1 MTLVSSKLGGV
12 NMTTLSDVAKKAN
25 VSKMTVSR
33 VINHPEKVTD
43 ELKELVFQAMKDLNY
58 KPNVAAKA
66 LANNRTQIIKF
77 FILEEIDTTEPYYMN
92 LLMGISKELD
102 KHQYSLQLVTENSF
116 DLGQSDGYIITGMR
130 AEHNDWVER
139 LEKPFVLFGENRY
152 GYDFVDTDNTKGTE
166 IATEHAIKEGY
177 DKIVYVGIDV
187 KEPFEFSR
195 EAGYINT
202 MQRYQKVPEIVR
214 FKNCSRYSNRYI
226 EEEFSK
232 YPKNT
237 AFVCSSDRLA
247 IGVERGLQKNEANIP
262 EDYGV
267 IGFDGVFLDQIAY
280 PRLTTV
286 KQSVFEM
293 GAACA
298 TMLLNKIKQNGAPQG
313 NQLFEAELIV
323 RGSTKL
329 KKD

>member
-1 MTLVSSKLGGV
+1 MP
-12 NMTTLSDVAKKAN
+12 TLSDVARKAN

-43 ELKELVFQAMKDLNY
+43 ELKNLVFQAMKDLNY

-66 LANNRTQIIKF
+66 LANNKTQIIKF

-102 KHQYSLQLVTENSF
+102 KHQYSLQLVMENSF

-130 AEHNDWVER
+130 ESDYEWIER
-139 LEKPFVLFGENRY
+139 LEKPYVLFGENRY
-152 GYDFVDTDNTKGTE
+152 GYDYIDTDNSKGTE
-166 IATEHAIKEGY
+166 IATEHAINSGY
-177 DKIVYVGIDV
+177 NRIVYIGIDV
-187 KEPFEFSR
+187 KEPFEYSR

-202 MQRYQKVPEIVR
+202 VQKYKKVPEIYR
-214 FKNCSRYSNRYI
+214 FKNRSS
-226 EEEFSK
+226 FSYQFIK
-232 YPKNT
+232 DEIGRFSKNT

-247 IGVERGLQKNEANIP
+247 IGIERGLQKKNMVLPN
-262 EDYGV
+262 DYGV

-280 PRLTTV
+280 PKLTTI
-286 KQSVFEM
+286 KQPVIDM

-298 TMLLNKIKQNGAPQG
+298 DMLLNKIKQHGAPQG
-313 NQLFEAELIV
+313 NQLFVPELVV
-323 RGSTKL
+323 RGSTRNNEKVGQG
-329 KKD
+329 

>member
-1 MTLVSSKLGGV
+1 
-12 NMTTLSDVAKKAN
+12 MTTLSDVAKKAN

-43 ELKELVFQAMKDLNY
+43 ELKELVFKAMKDLDY

-66 LANNRTQIIKF
+66 LANNRTQVVKF

-102 KHQYSLQLVTENSF
+102 RHQYSLQLVTENSF

-130 AEHNDWVER
+130 EEHNDWVER

-152 GYDFVDTDNTKGTE
+152 GYDFVDTDNTLGTE
-166 IATEHAIKEGY
+166 MATEHAIKQGY
-177 DKIVYVGIDV
+177 EKIVYVGIDV

-202 MQRYQKVPEIVR
+202 MQRYKKVPEIVR
-214 FKNCSRYSNRYI
+214 FENRSRYSNRFI
-226 EEEFSK
+226 DEQFSR

-247 IGVERGLQKNEANIP
+247 IGVERGLQKHEANIP
-262 EDYGV
+262 KDYGV

-280 PRLTTV
+280 PRLTTI
-286 KQSVFEM
+286 KQSVVEM
-293 GAACA
+293 GASCA
-298 TMLLNKIKQNGAPQG
+298 TMLLNKINQKGAPQG
-313 NQLFEAELIV
+313 NQLFEPKLIV

-329 KKD
+329 KEE

>member
-1 MTLVSSKLGGV
+1 
-12 NMTTLSDVAKKAN
+12 MTTLSDVAKKAN

-43 ELKELVFQAMKDLNY
+43 ELTELVFKAMKDLDY

-66 LANNRTQIIKF
+66 LANNRTQVVKF

-130 AEHNDWVER
+130 EEHNDWVER

-152 GYDFVDTDNTKGTE
+152 GYDFVDTDNTLGTE
-166 IATEHAIKEGY
+166 MATEHAIKQGY
-177 DKIVYVGIDV
+177 EKIVYVGIDV

-202 MQRYQKVPEIVR
+202 MQRYKKVPEIVR
-214 FKNCSRYSNRYI
+214 FENRSRYSNQFIDEQFAR
-226 EEEFSK
+226 

-247 IGVERGLQKNEANIP
+247 IGVERGLQKHEANIP
-262 EDYGV
+262 KDYGV

-280 PRLTTV
+280 PRLTTI
-286 KQSVFEM
+286 KQSVVEM
-293 GAACA
+293 GASCA
-298 TMLLNKIKQNGAPQG
+298 TMLLNKINQKGAPQG
-313 NQLFEAELIV
+313 NQLFEPKLIV

-329 KKD
+329 KEE

>member
-1 MTLVSSKLGGV
+1 
-12 NMTTLSDVAKKAN
+12 MTTLSDVAKKAN

-43 ELKELVFQAMKDLNY
+43 ELKELVFQAMKDLDY

-66 LANNRTQIIKF
+66 LANNRTQVIKF

-116 DLGQSDGYIITGMR
+116 DVGQSDGYIITGMR
-130 AEHNDWVER
+130 DKDYPWIER

-152 GYDFVDTDNTKGTE
+152 GYDFVDTDNARGTE
-166 IATEHAIKEGY
+166 ISTEHAIKQGY
-177 DKIVYVGIDV
+177 EKIVYVGIDV

-195 EAGYINT
+195 ESGYINT

-214 FKNCSRYSNRYI
+214 FANRSRFSYQFM
-226 EEEFSK
+226 EEQFAR

-237 AFVCSSDRLA
+237 AFVCSTDRLA
-247 IGVERGLQKNEANIP
+247 IGIERGLQSNGAIIP

-267 IGFDGVFLDQIAY
+267 VGFDGVFLDQIAF

-286 KQSVFEM
+286 KQPVFEM
-293 GAACA
+293 GKACA
-298 TMLLNKIKQNGAPQG
+298 NMLLNKIKQKGAPQG
-313 NQLFEAELIV
+313 NQLFEASLVV
-323 RGSTKL
+323 RGSTQRKENNL
-329 KKD
+329 K

>member
-1 MTLVSSKLGGV
+1 
-12 NMTTLSDVAKKAN
+12 MTTLSDVAKKAN

-43 ELKELVFQAMKDLNY
+43 ELKELVFQAMKDLDY

-66 LANNRTQIIKF
+66 LANNRTQVIKF
-77 FILEEIDTTEPYYMN
+77 FILEEIDTTEPYYMT
-92 LLMGISKELD
+92 LLMGMSKELD

-116 DLGQSDGYIITGMR
+116 DVGQSDGYVITGMR
-130 AEHNDWVER
+130 EEDYPWIER

-152 GYDFVDTDNTKGTE
+152 GYDFVDTDNAKGTE
-166 IATEHAIKEGY
+166 ISTEHAIKTGFE
-177 DKIVYVGIDV
+177 KIVYVGIDV

-195 EAGYINT
+195 ESGYINT

-214 FKNCSRYSNRYI
+214 FSNRSRYSERFI
-226 EEEFSK
+226 EEQFAR
-232 YPKNT
+232 YPKKT

-247 IGVERGLQKNEANIP
+247 IGIERGLQKCKASIP
-262 EDYGV
+262 DDYGV
-267 IGFDGVFLDQIAY
+267 VGFDGVFLDQIAS

-286 KQSVFEM
+286 KQPVFEM

-298 TMLLNKIKQNGAPQG
+298 TMLLNKIKQKGAPQG
-313 NQLFEAELIV
+313 NQLFEASLVV
-323 RGSTKL
+323 RGSTQ
-329 KKD
+329 KD

>member
-1 MTLVSSKLGGV
+1 
-12 NMTTLSDVAKKAN
+12 MTTLSDVAKKAN

-43 ELKELVFQAMKDLNY
+43 ELKELVFKAMKDLDY

-66 LANNRTQIIKF
+66 LANNRTQVVKF

-130 AEHNDWVER
+130 EEHNDWVER

-152 GYDFVDTDNTKGTE
+152 GYDFVDTDNTLGTE
-166 IATEHAIKEGY
+166 MATEHAIKQGY
-177 DKIVYVGIDV
+177 EKIVYVGIDV

-202 MQRYQKVPEIVR
+202 MQCYKKVPEIVR
-214 FKNCSRYSNRYI
+214 FENRSRYSNRFI
-226 EEEFSK
+226 DEQFAR

-247 IGVERGLQKNEANIP
+247 IGVERGLQKHEANIP
-262 EDYGV
+262 KDYGV

-280 PRLTTV
+280 PRLTTI
-286 KQSVFEM
+286 KQSVVEM
-293 GAACA
+293 GASCA
-298 TMLLNKIKQNGAPQG
+298 TMLLNKINQKGAPQG
-313 NQLFEAELIV
+313 NQLFEPKLIV

-329 KKD
+329 KEE

>member
-1 MTLVSSKLGGV
+1 
-12 NMTTLSDVAKKAN
+12 MTTLSDVAKKAN

-43 ELKELVFQAMKDLNY
+43 ELKELVFKAMKDLDY

-130 AEHNDWVER
+130 DEDYPWIER

-152 GYDFVDTDNTKGTE
+152 GYDFVDTDNAKGTE
-166 IATEHAIKEGY
+166 LSTEHAIAQGY
-177 DKIVYVGIDV
+177 EKIVYVGIDV

-195 EAGYINT
+195 ESGYINT

-214 FKNCSRYSNRYI
+214 FNNRSH
-226 EEEFSK
+226 FSYQFISDK
-232 YPKNT
+232 FLRYPKKT

-247 IGVERGLQKNEANIP
+247 IGIERGLQASKAKIP

-267 IGFDGVFLDQIAY
+267 IGFDGVFLDQIAF
-280 PRLTTV
+280 PKLTTV

-298 TMLLNKIKQNGAPQG
+298 DMLLNKIKQKGAPQG
-313 NQLFEAELIV
+313 NQLFEASLVV
-323 RGSTKL
+323 RGSTE
-329 KKD
+329 KKIED

>member
-1 MTLVSSKLGGV
+1 MP
-12 NMTTLSDVAKKAN
+12 TLSDVAKKAN

-43 ELKELVFQAMKDLNY
+43 ELKELVFQAMKELDY

-66 LANNRTQIIKF
+66 LANNRTQVIKF

-152 GYDFVDTDNTKGTE
+152 GYDYVDTDNTKGTE
-166 IATEHAIKEGY
+166 LSTEHAIEQGY

-202 MQRYQKVPEIVR
+202 MQRYKKVPEIVR
-214 FKNCSRYSNRYI
+214 FQNRSRYSNHYI
-226 EEEFSK
+226 EEQFAR

-247 IGVERGLQKNEANIP
+247 IGVERGLQKHKANIP
-262 EDYGV
+262 DDYGV

-286 KQSVFEM
+286 KQSVAEM

-298 TMLLNKIKQNGAPQG
+298 TMLLNKIKQKGAPQG
-313 NQLFEAELIV
+313 NKLFEAKLVV
-323 RGSTKL
+323 RGSTK
-329 KKD
+329 

>member
-1 MTLVSSKLGGV
+1 
-12 NMTTLSDVAKKAN
+12 MTTLSDVAKKAN

-43 ELKELVFQAMKDLNY
+43 ELKELVFQAMKDLDY

-66 LANNRTQIIKF
+66 LANNRTQVIKF

-116 DLGQSDGYIITGMR
+116 DVGQSDGYIITGMR
-130 AEHNDWVER
+130 EEHNDWVER

-166 IATEHAIKEGY
+166 MATEHAINQGY
-177 DKIVYVGIDV
+177 EKIVYVGIDV
-187 KEPFEFSR
+187 KESFEFSR

-202 MQRYQKVPEIVR
+202 MQRYKRVPEIVR
-214 FKNCSRYSNRYI
+214 FENRSRYSNHYI
-226 EEEFSK
+226 AEEFSK

-247 IGVERGLQKNEANIP
+247 IGVERGLQQNKAKIP

-267 IGFDGVFLDQIAY
+267 VGFDGVFLDQIAY
-280 PRLTTV
+280 PRLTTI
-286 KQSVFEM
+286 KQPVVEM

-298 TMLLNKIKQNGAPQG
+298 TMLLNKIKQKGAPQG
-313 NQLFEAELIV
+313 NQLFEAKLIV
-323 RGSTKL
+323 RGSTTL
-329 KKD
+329 KDK